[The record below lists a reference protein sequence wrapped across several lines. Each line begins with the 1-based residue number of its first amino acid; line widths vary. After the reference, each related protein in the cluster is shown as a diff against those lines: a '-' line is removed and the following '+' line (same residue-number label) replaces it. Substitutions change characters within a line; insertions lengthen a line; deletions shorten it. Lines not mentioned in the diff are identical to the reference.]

1 MEINK
6 RQALILGKK
15 ILVSFIGL
23 IFCGIGVSFFLYAG
37 LGVDPASVFQLGIAN
52 VLNIS
57 YGSASALMNIVI
69 LLLLFFLQR
78 DYINISSIIAIFGI
92 GYTADIFNF
101 LLSKV
106 IPKDLHIVLKL
117 ILIFVGLVIM
127 GIGVATYI
135 RANLG
140 VGAVD
145 SVSEYISNK
154 SKLPYKYVRIGGDLV
169 FVTVGYL
176 MGGVVGVG
184 TIVAAFLLGPVIHIV
199 RPTVFKIVDPF
210 IRE

>member
-1 MEINK
+1 MKLNK
-6 RQALILGKK
+6 HETIILLKK
-15 ILVSFIGL
+15 ILVSCVGL

-37 LGVDPASVFQLGIAN
+37 LGVDPASVFQLGISN
-52 VLNIS
+52 TLHIS

-69 LLLLFFLQR
+69 IFLLLLIKR
-78 DYINISSIIAIFGI
+78 DFINISSIIAIFGI
-92 GYTADIFNF
+92 GYTADIFN
-101 LLSKV
+101 LILTKIISPDINIV
-106 IPKDLHIVLKL
+106 IKM

-145 SVSEYISNK
+145 SVSEYISYK
-154 SKLPYKYVRIGGDLV
+154 SKLPYKYVRIVVDLV
-169 FVTVGYL
+169 FVIVGYM
-176 MGGVVGVG
+176 MGGVFGIG
-184 TIVAAFLLGPVIHIV
+184 TIVAAFLLGPVIHLV
-199 RPTVFKIVDPF
+199 RPAVFKLVDAF